1 MKEATGHL
9 KATSLNSYICSPSQP
24 SNTQLDLT
32 NVYGYISTL
41 KLPSPIK
48 TFTVLSDSL
57 NGVTIRPVCREGE
70 GEGGGEVSIHFSC
83 SESCNIMYLP
93 VQPFFALEPA
103 LHTSGWALADRG
115 RTNQW
120 VPWKLQS
127 LIILPRPQM
136 LPGISP
142 LSAAHI
148 ALQKVIA
155 SINNEPVMKKMKM
168 LCLTWK
174 PSTAAL

>member
-1 MKEATGHL
+1 
-9 KATSLNSYICSPSQP
+9 
-24 SNTQLDLT
+24 
-32 NVYGYISTL
+32 
-41 KLPSPIK
+41 
-48 TFTVLSDSL
+48 
-57 NGVTIRPVCREGE
+57 
-70 GEGGGEVSIHFSC
+70 
-83 SESCNIMYLP
+83 
-93 VQPFFALEPA
+93 
-103 LHTSGWALADRG
+103 
-115 RTNQW
+115 
-120 VPWKLQS
+120 
-127 LIILPRPQM
+127 M